1 MQGKTFYQLPR
12 RGIPAMIFLLLAL
25 FSCIGAK
32 AQTKKVV
39 LKDFTFYPFV
49 SQQSKDNPLV
59 LPYESKSATM
69 VVQVDATEDYE
80 TAQEFLD
87 DYESPVKKS
96 PRVESINGLTGGW
109 VIEESEEDENIRV
122 LAGFLHH
129 KATGDRLFIVIQY
142 PAKSPAS
149 EKNAL
154 TMFRSFRHNP
164 VVTTAPV
171 TTNKPPANN
180 PPVNNPPTTIPST
193 TNPAVNPQQIL
204 AAHNAYRSELGIPPL
219 TWSASLAS
227 YAQAWANE
235 LANNRNCQMAH
246 RPHDDNSP
254 WNLIYGENIFSG
266 SAGYTFPDAVK
277 AWGDEKKMFDPKTKK
292 CTGEWWAC
300 GHYTQ
305 VIWKNTTQVGCA
317 LAKCKDGSVIM
328 VCNYNPAGNY
338 SGQLPY

>member
-1 MQGKTFYQLPR
+1 MKGKTVCKFPG
-12 RGIPAMIFLLLAL
+12 RGILVIAFLLLVSTGLMKA
-25 FSCIGAK
+25 G
-32 AQTKKVV
+32 AQTKKIV
-39 LKDFTFYPFV
+39 LKDFTFYPLV

-59 LPYESKSATM
+59 LPYESKSTSIT
-69 VVQVDATEDYE
+69 VQVDATEDYE
-80 TAQEFLD
+80 TVQDFLD
-87 DYESPVKKS
+87 YYESPLKKS
-96 PRVESINGLTGGW
+96 RRVETVNGLQSGW
-109 VIEESEEDENIRV
+109 IIEESEDDPKTWV
-122 LAGFLHH
+122 LAGMVKHNP
-129 KATGDRLFIVIQY
+129 TGDRLFIVMLY
-142 PAKSPAS
+142 PAKNVVA

-164 VVTTAPV
+164 VVV
-171 TTNKPPANN
+171 TTQ
-180 PPVNNPPTTIPST
+180 PVVTTRPG
-193 TNPAVNPQQIL
+193 TNPANTNPANSEVNTQQIL
-204 AAHNAYRSELGIPPL
+204 AAHNVYRSELGIPPL

-246 RPHDDNSP
+246 RPHDDKSP

-277 AWGDEKKMFDPKTKK
+277 AWGDEKKLFDHKTKK

-317 LAKCKDGSVIM
+317 IAKCANGSVII

-338 SGQLPY
+338 SGQPPY